1 MTYYR
6 ECKHTTDGMII
17 LDDNELSICAYLLW
31 SESVGVFGKRLI
43 CFDCWCKNKEMP
55 L

>member
-1 MTYYR
+1 MTYYK
-6 ECKHTTDGMII
+6 ECKHETDGVIF
-17 LDDNELSICAYLLW
+17 LDDNILSMTNYLMW
-31 SESVGVFGKRLI
+31 SESVGVFGSRLI